1 MLTGNLSVQDLQ
13 TTIGFLGSKN
23 RDTFKNLNYFLIY
36 ILDKCTGSTAIAT
49 KPDHLNF
56 KMKPLSKLT

>member
-13 TTIGFLGSKN
+13 TTIGFVGSKN

-36 ILDKCTGSTAIAT
+36 IFDEYTGSIAMTT

-56 KMKPLSKLT
+56 EMKPLSKLT